1 MGLVCEIDS
10 LKMFE
15 QKPKKKIITSSKRG
29 GLTVGCLGHNFKEK
43 SQVLSSFTFQKIKI
57 I

>member
-1 MGLVCEIDS
+1 VFGSVITS
-10 LKMFE
+10 
-15 QKPKKKIITSSKRG
+15 KKSSKRG

>member
-1 MGLVCEIDS
+1 VGLVCEIDS
-10 LKMFE
+10 HKMFE
-15 QKPKKKIITSSKRG
+15 QKPKKKIITSKRG